1 MANSRELSQFGRLVE
16 IKDGTHIGI
25 GTQSDV
31 AIGFGTI
38 TAIRVGDSNT
48 VYYGDGSNLSGVSAS
63 GAGSTAH
70 INAESLRV
78 GFSTF
83 RERVV
88 FDEIL
93 EFRGLEIGGANSLD
107 WYDSS
112 AVLQHSILYNGEYF
126 DIGGGDHV
134 QIDSTGVGTVF
145 ITNAGVPVA
154 AFAENTVKFS
164 NALTETETLRIDPSN
179 NVVIAGALN
188 VSGVS
193 TFSSQINLNGNLDM
207 GDGDIIKLGTGDDLS
222 IYHDGTDSQVLNTG
236 GGYLTVTN
244 VNERVNIRAVYN
256 EDGIV
261 VQPNSHVQLFYD
273 GNEKLYTKS
282 DGVDIVGELQCDT
295 LDVDGDINIENGNI
309 VYSSAYNALDLMD
322 NVTLRF
328 GTGRDLRIGHTGSYS
343 YIRDTG
349 TGNIVIAGDANV
361 DIYNYALNEAKARFI
376 TNGAV
381 ELYYDGSKKFETAT
395 GGITVTGT
403 INGHTIPSGSG
414 TFALTSD
421 LTSYATTSY
430 VDTEVAGIVD
440 SAPGTLNT
448 LNELAAALGDDAN
461 FSTTVTNSIAA
472 KMPLAGGTFTG
483 DVTFNDNVKAKFGTG
498 NDLQIYHDE
507 SHSRIVDSGTGHL
520 IIQTSELDLM
530 NAAGNED
537 MLKAT
542 QDGSV
547 EIYHN
552 GNKKLE
558 TTSSGV
564 TVSGDAN
571 VTGNVNSSS
580 DVSLKENI
588 VPIDDAL
595 NKVLAMT
602 GVEYDRIDMDGV
614 HQIGVIAQEIEK
626 VIPELVTENETT
638 GLKSVSYGNITAVLI
653 EAIKQQ
659 QEQINILRNKLNEL

>member
-38 TAIRVGDSNT
+38 TAIQVGDSNT
-48 VYYGDGSNLSGVSAS
+48 VYYGDGSNLTGISA
-63 GAGSTAH
+63 GAGAASTAH

-112 AVLQHSILYNGEYF
+112 AVLQHSIIYNGEHL
-126 DIGGGDHV
+126 DIGGGDNIK
-134 QIDSTGVGTVF
+134 IDSTGVGTVF

-154 AFAENTVKFS
+154 AFTENTVKFY
-164 NALTETETLRIDPSN
+164 NALTETETLRIDPNN
-179 NVVIAGALN
+179 NVDIPGALN

-193 TFSSQINLNGNLDM
+193 TFS
-207 GDGDIIKLGTGDDLS
+207 GDVTFDGATAGRDITFDRSNNALEFEDNAKAIFGSGSDNLS
-222 IYHDGTDSQVLNTG
+222 IYHNGANSYIVNDGSDSG
-236 GGYLTVTN
+236 SIYIRVTKD
-244 VNERVNIRAVYN
+244 NERVHIQSDNGSGGLADY
-256 EDGIV
+256 
-261 VQPNSHVQLFYD
+261 FAAY
-273 GNEKLYTKS
+273 GNTGEARLYHYGNQKLATKS
-282 DGVDIVGELQCDT
+282 
-295 LDVDGDINIENGNI
+295 
-309 VYSSAYNALDLMD
+309 A
-322 NVTLRF
+322 
-328 GTGRDLRIGHTGSYS
+328 
-343 YIRDTG
+343 
-349 TGNIVIAGDANV
+349 
-361 DIYNYALNEAKARFI
+361 
-376 TNGAV
+376 
-381 ELYYDGSKKFETAT
+381 
-395 GGITVTGT
+395 GITVTGT

-421 LTSYATTSY
+421 VPTNNNQLTNGAGYITGYTVTESDVTTHQAALSITESQISDLGTYLTSSDLSSYATTSY
-430 VDTEVAGIVD
+430 VDTEVASIVD

-483 DVTFNDNVKAKFGTG
+483 NVEFNDDVKARFGTG
-498 NDLQIYHDE
+498 NDLDIYHSGSSGLMVNKTGALYLLNFANDQD
-507 SHSRIVDSGTGHL
+507 IV
-520 IIQTSELDLM
+520 LM
-530 NAAGNED
+530 SDNGAGGSTNY
-537 MLKAT
+537 AVA
-542 QDGSV
+542 DGSTGEFKLYHYGDQRLATKSTGV
-547 EIYHN
+547 E
-552 GNKKLE
+552 
-558 TTSSGV
+558 V
-564 TVSGDAN
+564 TGDAN

-580 DVSLKENI
+580 DASLKENI